1 MLASEERLDRR
12 GRDVREQRR
21 QEEIASM
28 ATTAKHGTSIG
39 EPAMLPVP
47 GLTESEAR
55 ARRQRGEGNNSGA
68 RTGRSYWDI
77 VRTNLFSLF
86 NNILFAIG
94 VALIALG
101 RYNDALTSVGLG
113 LINALI
119 STIQEIRAKRQLDR
133 IALINSPKVTVVR
146 EGREHVI
153 NPAELVKGDVVHVA
167 AGVQVV
173 VDGVLLDGM
182 LEMDES
188 LLTGEPDLIRKQAGD
203 QLLSGS
209 FCVTGTGYFQAEKV
223 GAASYANQL
232 TATARK
238 FQVTQTPLQ
247 RQIDFVVRL
256 VVLVVVVM
264 SIIIFVAGLLEGL
277 STIRLVQIAAV
288 LSGQVPYGLFLQ
300 IVVAYALGA
309 TIVAKQG
316 ALIQQINAIESLSNI
331 DVLCM
336 DKTGTLTAN
345 RLLFNAIYPLGD
357 APVEA
362 VAAQLGD
369 FVRSVSVANK
379 TNEALIA
386 GTPGERRPV
395 VDEVL
400 FASARKWSA
409 LAFDQP
415 ERRGVY
421 VLGAVE
427 MLVPYLPPDAVTPDA
442 PLSRQ
447 TRAWSD
453 QGLRV
458 LLFAHNP
465 EVTGLHTAGG
475 EPQLPPLTPLA
486 VVSLSDEL
494 RPQAKEPIAAL
505 SQIGLQLKIISGD
518 NPRTVAALAKQAGL
532 PSDLKLVSGNELAAM
547 SPAEFDQAAAD
558 VTVFGRIKPEQ
569 KDLLVDALLRQGKR
583 VAMMGD
589 GVNDV
594 LALKKAS
601 LGIAMQSGSSAAR
614 NVADMVLLQDSFHA
628 LHPAFQEGRRIIGG
642 MSNALYLFLAR
653 VATTGLIIIGV
664 TMVGLNFPFDPAQ
677 VALTTFTVGV
687 PALCLTLWARPQRL
701 AENLLAS
708 IARFVFPVAI
718 VTMLLAVGIYVADY
732 RSLLTTPLTQ
742 GQVASA
748 NQIFES
754 YTGVAPST
762 TGYANTVATVLAQ
775 GSLSMFIS
783 WTACLLLLFIEPP
796 SRFFLGWRSEVSP
809 DKRPAWLAL
818 GLFVLFLI
826 IWSYAP
832 LGYYFGILVKPL
844 PVQAVIL
851 GLVVIWFFIMRT
863 IWRLHLFERFLG
875 VDLSR

>member
-1 MLASEERLDRR
+1 
-12 GRDVREQRR
+12 VQ
-21 QEEIASM
+21 
-28 ATTAKHGTSIG
+28 
-39 EPAMLPVP
+39 

-55 ARRQRGEGNNSGA
+55 TRRARGEGNTSGA
-68 RTGRSYWDI
+68 PTGRSYWEI
-77 VRTNLFSLF
+77 VRGNLFSLF
-86 NNILFAIG
+86 NNILFVIG

-113 LINALI
+113 LINAMI
-119 STIQEIRAKRQLDR
+119 STVQEIRAKRQLDR

-146 EGREHVI
+146 EGREHVVD
-153 NPAELVKGDVVHVA
+153 PAELVKGDVVRVD
-167 AGVQVV
+167 AGDQVV
-173 VDGVLLDGM
+173 VDGVMLGDGT

-203 QLLSGS
+203 QLFSGS
-209 FCVTGTGYFQAEKV
+209 FCVTGTGYFQAEQV
-223 GAASYANQL
+223 GAASFANQL
-232 TATARK
+232 TATART

-247 RQIDFVVRL
+247 RRIDFVVRL
-256 VVLVVVVM
+256 VMLVVVVM
-264 SIIIFVAGLLEGL
+264 SIIILVAGLLEGL
-277 STIRLVQIAAV
+277 TTIRLVQIAAV

-309 TIVAKQG
+309 AAVAKQG
-316 ALIQQINAIESLSNI
+316 ALVQQINAIESLSNI

-345 RLLFNAIYPLGD
+345 RLLFNAISPLGD
-357 APVEA
+357 APAEA
-362 VAAQLGD
+362 VAEQLGD
-369 FVRSVSVANK
+369 FARSATVPNK
-379 TNEALIA
+379 TGEALVA
-386 GTPGERRPV
+386 GTPGDRRPV
-395 VDEVL
+395 VDEIP

-409 LAFDQP
+409 LAFDRP

-427 MLVPYLPPDAVTPDA
+427 MLAPYLPPDAIAPES

-447 TRAWSD
+447 TRIWSD

-465 EVTGLHTAGG
+465 QATGLHDAQGR
-475 EPQLPPLTPLA
+475 PQLPPLTPLA

-494 RPQAKEPIAAL
+494 RPQAKETLAAF
-505 SQIGLQLKIISGD
+505 SQLGLQLKIISGD

-532 PSDLKLVSGNELAAM
+532 PGDIKLVSGPELAEM
-547 SPAEFDQAAAD
+547 SQSEFDQTAD
-558 VTVFGRIKPEQ
+558 EATVFGRIKPEQ
-569 KDLLVDALLRQGKR
+569 KDQLVDALLRQGKR

-614 NVADMVLLQDSFHA
+614 NVSDMVLLQDSFNA
-628 LHPAFQEGRRIIGG
+628 LRPAFTEGRRIIGG

-653 VATTGLIIIGV
+653 VATTSLIIVGV

-687 PALCLTLWARPQRL
+687 PAFALTLWARPQRL
-701 AENLLAS
+701 QENLLRS

-718 VTMLLAVGIYVADY
+718 VTMLMAVGIYVTDY
-732 RSLLTTPLTQ
+732 RFLLTTPLTQ

-748 NQIFES
+748 NQIFQS
-754 YTGVAPST
+754 YTGVAPSG

-783 WTACLLLLFIEPP
+783 WTACLLLLFLEPP

-818 GLFVLFLI
+818 GLFILFLI
-826 IWSYAP
+826 IWSYDP
-832 LGYYFGILVKPL
+832 LGYYFGILVKPFF
-844 PVQAVIL
+844 PIQAIIL
-851 GLVVIWFFIMRT
+851 GLVAIWFLLMRT

-875 VDLSR
+875 LDKIG